1 MAWSRFRKKRD
12 MPEGLW
18 VKCKRCNQT
27 LFTKDLKSNL
37 QVCEHCGFHMHQSAR
52 ERMETLCDPGSFT
65 ERWDDL
71 FTRDRLEFVDKEP
84 YPEKIRKT
92 AKKSG
97 LVEGA
102 VAGIGAIKGQPV
114 AICSLDFS
122 FMGGSMGTVVGEKV
136 TRTIELATDER
147 IPAIVISCSG
157 GARMHEG
164 ALSLMQMGK
173 TSGAI
178 ARLHDSGG
186 LYFSVL
192 ANPTTGGVMASFAA
206 LGDMILAEPGALI
219 GFAGPRVIQET
230 LRTELP
236 EGFQTA
242 EFLLDRGFVDKI
254 VSRKELR
261 DDIGRALGFLW
272 TYTDEQLAAFAPA
285 EPEVADET
293 SEDTDEPTDQSA
305 PDGDAADPAVVTAAD
320 EDDGASGEDEA
331 RTEDPA

>member
-18 VKCKRCNQT
+18 VKCKRCNKT
-27 LFTKDLKSNL
+27 LFTKELTENL
-37 QVCEHCGFHMHQSAR
+37 QVCEHCGYHMHQSAR
-52 ERMETLCDPGSFT
+52 ERLDSLLDEASFR
-65 ERWDDL
+65 EHWSDL
-71 FTRDRLEFVDKEP
+71 YTSDRLSFVDKEP
-84 YPEKIRKT
+84 YPEKIKKS

-97 LVEGA
+97 LCEGA
-102 VAGIGAIKGQPV
+102 IAGTGTIKGQPV
-114 AICSLDFS
+114 AMCSLDFA

-136 TRTIELATDER
+136 ARTIELATDEN
-147 IPAIVISCSG
+147 IPAVVISCSG

-178 ARLHDSGG
+178 ARLHEKGG
-186 LYFSVL
+186 LYISVL

-206 LGDMILAEPGALI
+206 LGDLIFAEPGALI

-242 EFLLDRGFVDKI
+242 EFLLDRGFVDRI
-254 VSRKELR
+254 VSRAELR
-261 DDIGRALGFLW
+261 DTVGSTIGFLW
-272 TYTDEQLAAFAPA
+272 NYTEEQYEKYAADVSLAGTVTVESPA
-285 EPEVADET
+285 ID
-293 SEDTDEPTDQSA
+293 SS
-305 PDGDAADPAVVTAAD
+305 DAAAGPASESDAVAL
-320 EDDGASGEDEA
+320 DDDAS
-331 RTEDPA
+331 

>member
-27 LFTKDLKSNL
+27 LFTKELTANL
-37 QVCEHCGFHMHQSAR
+37 QICEHCGYHMHQSAR
-52 ERMETLCDPGSFT
+52 ERLQTLCDEGSFT
-65 ERWDDL
+65 ERWADL
-71 FTRDRLEFVDKEP
+71 FTKDRLDFVDKEP

-92 AKKSG
+92 AGKSG
-97 LVEGA
+97 LTEGA
-102 VAGIGAIKGQPV
+102 VAGTGTIKGQPV
-114 AICSLDFS
+114 AVCSLDFA

-136 TRTIELATDER
+136 ALTIECATEER

-178 ARLHDSGG
+178 ARMHDTGG
-186 LYFSVL
+186 LYISVL

-206 LGDMILAEPGALI
+206 LGDVILAEPGALI

-236 EGFQTA
+236 DGFQTA
-242 EFLLDRGFVDKI
+242 EFLLERGFVDRI
-254 VSRKELR
+254 VKRSDLR
-261 DDIGRALGFLW
+261 DDIASTIGFLW
-272 TYTDEQLAAFAPA
+272 SYTDEQREKFAPVAARA
-285 EPEVADET
+285 ETVAMAVPAVDG
-293 SEDTDEPTDQSA
+293 D
-305 PDGDAADPAVVTAAD
+305 DGDAEIVD
-320 EDDGASGEDEA
+320 EDEA
-331 RTEDPA
+331 ADGDGDAS